1 MIYRIELDGNNIYGT
16 QSDLSLVSPSVSI
29 ELNSAGSSHF
39 TMPKGHKY
47 YETPKLLSSDIDIYE
62 NDVLIWYGRVL
73 EINMSMDL
81 NKEIIGEG
89 PLAFF
94 NDSIQR
100 PHTYKD
106 VTARSFFES
115 IIANHNSQ
123 MDVSLPDASRRK
135 FEIGNVTVDPYAR
148 ITYETNYETTKDV
161 LESVCLGAE
170 GGYFFFR
177 KENGVNY
184 IDWLADLEEV
194 SIQPV
199 KFGLNLVDI
208 SKNIAGSNIKTS
220 ILPLGMEVDGQR
232 VTIANLPGQGGR
244 DYLDS
249 DYVDDY
255 GRIMEVVEF
264 DDIGNPS
271 DLLAAAEKWL
281 ANQDLRPLTVNCN
294 AAELN
299 YLNDAYPAFK
309 VGQKVPVESEPH
321 QIESMLLPLTKIDI
335 NMDDAVKKIQIG
347 TPEKREL
354 SEIYKSGSGGM
365 SGGGSSGGG
374 GGGGGGGTSYTA
386 GPGIRI
392 AGDAISVRLG
402 YGLAINSLTGNID
415 VTIQPTPSGGDV
427 YSGGSMYSNIAP
439 ITDIRIG
446 ENATYQNQGMVSEY
460 MTDGVPYETEEEGD

>member
-100 PHTYKD
+100 PRT
-106 VTARSFFES
+106 FES
-115 IIANHNSQ
+115 ISIVDFFDTVISNHNGQ
-123 MDVSLPDASRRK
+123 VPQNRR
-135 FEIGNVTVDPYAR
+135 FTVGR
-148 ITYETNYETTKDV
+148 ITIQNVMVYRELNYETTKEV
-161 LESVCLGAE
+161 LESMCLGAE

-177 KENGVNY
+177 KEDGVNY
-184 IDWLADLEEV
+184 IDWLADIEEA

-208 SKNIAGSNIKTS
+208 SKDINGGNIKTS
-220 ILPLGMEVDGQR
+220 ILPLGQEVDGQR
-232 VTIANLPGQGGR
+232 VTITSVHSGL

-249 DYVDDY
+249 DAVDIY
-255 GRIMEVVEF
+255 GRVTEVVTF
-264 DDIGNPS
+264 DEIARADE
-271 DLLAAAEKWL
+271 LLVAAEKWL
-281 ANQDLRPLTVNCN
+281 ANQDLSPLTVNCN

-299 YLNDAYPAFK
+299 YLDDAYPAFS
-309 VGQKVPVESEPH
+309 VGQMVHVESNPH
-321 QIESMLLPLTKIDI
+321 LIDTWLPLTKIDI

-354 SEIYKSGSGGM
+354 SEIYKSGSGGT

-374 GGGGGGGTSYTA
+374 GGGGGGGTTYTA

-392 AGDAISVRLG
+392 AGDAISVKLG
-402 YGLAINSLTGNID
+402 YGLTINSLTGNID
-415 VTIQPTPSGGDV
+415 VTVQPTPSSGDV
-427 YSGGSMYSNIAP
+427 YSGGSMYSHIAP

-446 ENATYQNQGMVSEY
+446 ENATYQNHGIVSEY
-460 MTDGVPYETEEEGD
+460 MTDGVPYEIEEEGD

>member
-47 YETPKLLSSDIDIYE
+47 YETPNLLSSDIDIYE

-100 PHTYKD
+100 PRT
-106 VTARSFFES
+106 FES
-115 IIANHNSQ
+115 ISIVDFFDTVISNHNGQ
-123 MDVSLPDASRRK
+123 VPQNRR
-135 FEIGNVTVDPYAR
+135 FTVGR
-148 ITYETNYETTKDV
+148 ITIPNVMVYRELNYETTKEV
-161 LESVCLGAE
+161 LESMCLDAE

-177 KENGVNY
+177 KEDGVNY
-184 IDWLADLEEV
+184 IDWLADIEEA

-208 SKNIAGSNIKTS
+208 SKDINGGNIKTS
-220 ILPLGMEVDGQR
+220 ILPLGQEVDGQR
-232 VTIANLPGQGGR
+232 VTITSVHGGL

-249 DYVDDY
+249 DAVDIY
-255 GRIMEVVEF
+255 GRVTEVVTF
-264 DDIGNPS
+264 DEIARADE
-271 DLLAAAEKWL
+271 LLVAAEKWL
-281 ANQDLRPLTVNCN
+281 ANQDLSPLTVNCN

-299 YLNDAYPAFK
+299 YLDDAYPAFS
-309 VGQKVPVESEPH
+309 VGQMVHVESNPH
-321 QIESMLLPLTKIDI
+321 LIDTWLPLTKIDI

-354 SEIYKSGSGGM
+354 SEIYKSGTGGM
-365 SGGGSSGGG
+365 SGGGSSGGGG

-415 VTIQPTPSGGDV
+415 VTVQPTPSGGDV
-427 YSGGSMYSNIAP
+427 YSGGSMYSHIAP

-446 ENATYQNQGMVSEY
+446 ENAIYQNQGMVSEY
-460 MTDGVPYETEEEGD
+460 MTDGIPYETEEEGD